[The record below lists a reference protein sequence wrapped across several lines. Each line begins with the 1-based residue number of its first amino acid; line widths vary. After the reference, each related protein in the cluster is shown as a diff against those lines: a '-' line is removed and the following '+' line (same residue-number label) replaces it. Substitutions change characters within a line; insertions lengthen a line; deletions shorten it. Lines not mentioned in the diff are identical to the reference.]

1 MATPKPLAKH
11 KKANGYQ
18 ELKQVLMEA
27 KENILPLPQTLELSK
42 EKDFV
47 ACCFRDSNN
56 KKYYLLS
63 DSCIN
68 SLIESAKELEKNKYL
83 FKLEQEIYKNMPID
97 FEDVWCIAL
106 KELAG
111 NFNKNPKNLIKNIRK
126 RYPYLFMDFNLSLN
140 QTY

>member
-1 MATPKPLAKH
+1 
-11 KKANGYQ
+11 
-18 ELKQVLMEA
+18 
-27 KENILPLPQTLELSK
+27 
-42 EKDFV
+42 
-47 ACCFRDSNN
+47 
-56 KKYYLLS
+56 
-63 DSCIN
+63 
-68 SLIESAKELEKNKYL
+68 
-83 FKLEQEIYKNMPID
+83 MPID

>member
-1 MATPKPLAKH
+1 MATPKPLTKH

-27 KENILPLPQTLELSK
+27 KENILPLPQTLELSR

-47 ACCFRDSNN
+47 AYCFRDSNN